1 MTIYEAI
8 SLMFLFTGLM
18 INLLAF
24 VIILIEHYNKK
35 K

>member
-8 SLMFLFTGLM
+8 SLMFLFTGLI